1 MEWTGRIDKYAN
13 PINVGDIVIMVFKGM
28 GGEWEHEYIVK
39 LDDKGFY
46 FDENGKRIDINKWE
60 SSMLEKKKISKELL
74 DVK

>member
-46 FDENGKRIDINKWE
+46 FDENGKRIDINRWE